1 MEKPITV
8 ARMEFSKNIMEVV
21 NGANLPFFAIRQ
33 VLEELLSAVCQLEE
47 AQAEKDLAEYERHL
61 KKLIKE
67 SDRATNNAAPS
78 EEEG

>member
-33 VLEELLSAVCQLEE
+33 VLEELLSVVCQLEE
-47 AQAEKDLAEYERHL
+47 AQEEKDLAEYERHL
-61 KKLIKE
+61 KKLKE